1 MKHLKTFEFH
11 DKTITDGVFTIG
23 DLVHIDFWDDAKII
37 KVYDRFCL
45 IEFLDKDK
53 YLTTIKKEDIKLFT
67 PEEIQ
72 EYKFKQEAN
81 KYNL

>member
-1 MKHLKTFEFH
+1 MKFIKYYEDIF

-23 DLVHIDFWDDAKII
+23 DIVHIENWEDAKIL
-37 KVYDRFCL
+37 KVYDYSCL
-45 IEFLDKDK
+45 VELEDGF
-53 YLTTIKKEDIKLFT
+53 TTNIFKSELKLFT

-72 EYKFKQEAN
+72 AK